1 MPDAEQVLVIYTT
14 ATENKPTYRRG
25 ILDTLCYPNGHIQ
38 RYSYRRSQI
47 QPALLDSIQ
56 RNEGMEAVVV
66 FVDIDN
72 NKLATYFPL
81 RFVRVLKPISA
92 NDDDGSL
99 GPGERVNLALLLGD
113 FVEYTDMPDERK
125 WHSLVS
131 RFDERRNF
139 QNGTPTYFVIQAP
152 NIFLR
157 SERTTLMAW
166 EAIVTAVSKSAK
178 LRDAVFLRLN
188 HLKTIDPSRADPK
201 LLPYSRLRRMY
212 EVRPAQVYELNLA
225 VFEHPRGTP
234 RDETQLSVS
243 CSNELV
249 ELDQPSQSIVS
260 GLAEK
265 SALVSCKR
273 TVEDTIAV
281 LTIKLKE
288 PTRGVVNTP
297 RPILHLH
304 ISLPGAILWTFVLLV
319 FAGGL
324 FVSADSNLIKE
335 ISATSYPVALALA
348 CKIVGSACLA
358 RAAHLALRQLPSGKL

>member
-1 MPDAEQVLVIYTT
+1 MLF
-14 ATENKPTYRRG
+14 
-25 ILDTLCYPNGHIQ
+25 
-38 RYSYRRSQI
+38 RS
-47 QPALLDSIQ
+47 
-56 RNEGMEAVVV
+56 
-66 FVDIDN
+66 
-72 NKLATYFPL
+72 
-81 RFVRVLKPISA
+81 
-92 NDDDGSL
+92 
-99 GPGERVNLALLLGD
+99 
-113 FVEYTDMPDERK
+113 
-125 WHSLVS
+125 
-131 RFDERRNF
+131 
-139 QNGTPTYFVIQAP
+139 
-152 NIFLR
+152 
-157 SERTTLMAW
+157 
-166 EAIVTAVSKSAK
+166 
-178 LRDAVFLRLN
+178 
-188 HLKTIDPSRADPK
+188 
-201 LLPYSRLRRMY
+201 
-212 EVRPAQVYELNLA
+212 
-225 VFEHPRGTP
+225 TP